1 MKKALVII
9 IIILIGISQI
19 SATVKEET
27 FEEAYPTLMEE
38 ATRISKAIYGEGN
51 YVSLVEKACIAWC
64 IYNCCDYYNMKVE
77 QLVQP
82 NYYLGYDPNNP
93 VTEENFRIAFDVA
106 LGHWIEQQY
115 GECPNRVLPKEY
127 KFFGGHD
134 GHNWFRVE
142 FEHFRNYWDYSL
154 PNPYEGG
161 LPEYNECN

>member
-1 MKKALVII
+1 MKKALII
-9 IIILIGISQI
+9 VLIIA
-19 SATVKEET
+19 SAIFGLGATCGEET
-27 FEEAYPTLMEE
+27 YEDDYPRLYAE
-38 ATRISKAIYGEGN
+38 ATRIAKAIRGEGN
-51 YVSLVEKACIAWC
+51 YLPLVEKACIAWC
-64 IYNCCDYYNMKVE
+64 IYNCCDYYGMSVD

-82 NYYLGYDPNNP
+82 NYYLGYNP
-93 VTEENFRIAFDVA
+93 DNEVTEENFRIAFDVA

-161 LPEYNECN
+161 LPEYYECN